1 MKMGKMKGLS
11 VIVALLVMGFAVPVQ
26 AADYPTKDIM
36 GVIQWGAGGATD
48 NVARALTPYVEK
60 ALGKQIVLQN
70 KTGATGAVGMQWV
83 ANQPAD
89 GYTLLYGAENP
100 TLYKVL
106 DISQVDY
113 DAFYPVM
120 LFARNVGVVV
130 VNVDSPWKTLG
141 DLFAAAKKEPG
152 QIKMGS
158 TGPGGLP
165 HVASSMMK
173 ATSGVTFN
181 QIVFQGEGPL
191 TTAILGGH
199 VQWSTFGMAACREH
213 LRAGRM
219 RALALVSEVPVA
231 GMDNVPLITATSA
244 EYKKYLPWGPFYGV
258 FVKKETPDAVKKIL
272 VDAFKK
278 GTTDPKA
285 QEFIKNFGSVYMGI
299 SGAEAEQFL
308 KKWQSVTTWLLQDAG
323 ATKFSPDKFGIPK
336 P

>member
-1 MKMGKMKGLS
+1 MRKMKWLCIIVVLLTIGF
-11 VIVALLVMGFAVPVQ
+11 VIPIQ
-26 AADYPTKDIM
+26 AADYPTKDLM

-48 NVARALTPYVEK
+48 NVARAVTPYVEK
-60 ALGKQIVLQN
+60 ILGKKIVLQN
-70 KTGATGAVGMQWV
+70 KTGATGAVGLQFV
-83 ANQPAD
+83 HNQPSD

-100 TLYKVL
+100 NLYRVL
-106 DISQVDY
+106 DISQLEYKD
-113 DAFYPVM
+113 FYTVM
-120 LFARNVGVVV
+120 LIARNVGVVV
-130 VNVDSPWKTLG
+130 INNDQPWKTLG
-141 DLFAAAKKEPG
+141 DLFAAAKKSPG

-165 HVASSMMK
+165 HVVGSMMK

-181 QIVFQGEGPL
+181 DIVFQGEGPL

-219 RALALVSEVPVA
+219 RALAMVSDTPVP
-231 GMDNVPLITATSA
+231 GLEEVPLITATSA

-272 VDAFKK
+272 VVAFKK
-278 GTTDPKA
+278 GVEDPKA
-285 QEFIKNFGSVYMGI
+285 QEFIKNFGSIYMGI

-308 KKWQSVTTWLLQDAG
+308 NKWQSVTTWLLQDAG